1 MKSLPA
7 LVLVAVLWGLMLTPL
22 FAIDWRVL
30 PPGQIPQDARQGK
43 LKTLDDYF
51 PFQPPQD
58 LKAWE
63 VRSERVRRQILVA
76 AGLWPMPERPPIKA
90 VIHGPVDR
98 PEYTVEKVY
107 FESFPGFYVTGNLYR
122 PKHGKAPFPAVL
134 SPHGHWADGRFLD
147 AGLDNARREIVVGAE
162 RFEAGGRYPLQARC
176 VQLARMGCIVFHYDM
191 VGYADSQQ
199 LPHRPGVRPEM
210 NTLERWGYFSPAA
223 ELRLQNMLGLQ
234 TFNSIRAL
242 DFLLSLPEVDPKRIG
257 VTGASGGGTQ
267 TFLLCAVDPR
277 PAVSFPAVMVST
289 AMQGGCT
296 CENACYLR
304 IDTGN
309 VEFAALFAPKPLGMT
324 AADDWTKEI
333 ASKGLPE
340 LKQLYTLYG
349 VPDNVMAKPLLQFPH
364 NYNYVSRE
372 VMYHW
377 MNKHLKLGLP
387 EPIIEEDFLP
397 LTRQEMSVW
406 DHEHPAPPGGPE
418 WERDF
423 LAHLTAATEKQ
434 LAALIPHDAETWRE
448 FRRVIGGAYDVMI
461 GRPVPRPDEVTAEE
475 IRHSSADHLSVRY
488 LLLHINPRQETI
500 PTIVLS
506 SGGESK
512 KCVVWLTATGK
523 QGLFDDSGNP
533 IPAVPKLLQ
542 AGFSVVSGDL
552 FGQGETTPDGKPVTK
567 ARLVRDDYAGYT
579 FGYNPPLFAQRVH
592 DAMALIRFAKKEVG
606 DKGKVVLVGL
616 KGAGHW
622 AAAARAQAG
631 PLVDLAVIDSAA
643 FSFRHINAF
652 DDPDFFPGAVKYFE
666 TAGLLAL
673 SAPQPLWMAKEKD
686 EVSRIVETS
695 YQAAEKSDALRVW
708 DALAPEENAPWLK
721 ELVNSL
727 H

>member
-267 TFLLCAVDPR
+267 TFLL
-277 PAVSFPAVMVST
+277 
-289 AMQGGCT
+289 
-296 CENACYLR
+296 
-304 IDTGN
+304 
-309 VEFAALFAPKPLGMT
+309 
-324 AADDWTKEI
+324 
-333 ASKGLPE
+333 
-340 LKQLYTLYG
+340 
-349 VPDNVMAKPLLQFPH
+349 
-364 NYNYVSRE
+364 
-372 VMYHW
+372 
-377 MNKHLKLGLP
+377 
-387 EPIIEEDFLP
+387 
-397 LTRQEMSVW
+397 
-406 DHEHPAPPGGPE
+406 
-418 WERDF
+418 
-423 LAHLTAATEKQ
+423 
-434 LAALIPHDAETWRE
+434 
-448 FRRVIGGAYDVMI
+448 
-461 GRPVPRPDEVTAEE
+461 
-475 IRHSSADHLSVRY
+475 
-488 LLLHINPRQETI
+488 
-500 PTIVLS
+500 
-506 SGGESK
+506 
-512 KCVVWLTATGK
+512 
-523 QGLFDDSGNP
+523 
-533 IPAVPKLLQ
+533 
-542 AGFSVVSGDL
+542 
-552 FGQGETTPDGKPVTK
+552 
-567 ARLVRDDYAGYT
+567 
-579 FGYNPPLFAQRVH
+579 
-592 DAMALIRFAKKEVG
+592 
-606 DKGKVVLVGL
+606 
-616 KGAGHW
+616 
-622 AAAARAQAG
+622 
-631 PLVDLAVIDSAA
+631 
-643 FSFRHINAF
+643 
-652 DDPDFFPGAVKYFE
+652 
-666 TAGLLAL
+666 
-673 SAPQPLWMAKEKD
+673 
-686 EVSRIVETS
+686 
-695 YQAAEKSDALRVW
+695 
-708 DALAPEENAPWLK
+708 
-721 ELVNSL
+721 
-727 H
+727 